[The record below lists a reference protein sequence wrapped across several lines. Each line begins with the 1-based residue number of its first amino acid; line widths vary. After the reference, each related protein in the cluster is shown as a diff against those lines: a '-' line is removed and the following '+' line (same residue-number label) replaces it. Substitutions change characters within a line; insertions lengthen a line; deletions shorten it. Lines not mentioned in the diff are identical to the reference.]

1 MTKPL
6 VCRFSGI
13 YTGQSFCSGE
23 NFDRF
28 EHLNCSQ
35 IQGTAC
41 YLDEEAEI
49 QIRELFAKRELQN
62 IHFIDSGNFHH
73 LSKIWTDFID
83 EPFHLLVFDHH
94 SDMQEPEF
102 GEMLSCG
109 GWVKKV
115 LEENARLQSAT
126 LVGVKEDHVR
136 ESRSISSKVRFFSE
150 SEAAAESFDENS
162 LLNSIPEDAP
172 VYISI
177 DKDVLPE
184 ESIKTN
190 WDGGSL
196 PLPKLERILRFVCA
210 KRRILGVDICGEP
223 PESDIFQNP
232 QNVEAS
238 SRINAELSK
247 LQFARAKQ
255 KSPARIPAR
264 AKNFPR
270 DRLS

>member
-6 VCRFSGI
+6 VCHLSGI

-28 EHLNCSQ
+28 EHLDCTQ
-35 IQGTAC
+35 IQGTDC
-41 YLDEEAEI
+41 YLDEDAEI
-49 QIRELFAKRELQN
+49 QIRELFSKRALQN

-73 LSKIWTDFID
+73 LSKIWTDFIKK
-83 EPFHLLVFDHH
+83 PFHLLVFDHH

-102 GEMLSCG
+102 GGMLSCG
-109 GWVKKV
+109 SWVKKV
-115 LEENARLQSAT
+115 LEENPRLQSVT
-126 LVGVKEDHVR
+126 LVGVKEDLVR
-136 ESRSISSKVRFFSE
+136 ESRNISSKVRFFSE
-150 SEAAAESFDENS
+150 SEAAAESFDENA
-162 LLNSIPEDAP
+162 LLSAIPEDAP
-172 VYISI
+172 IYISI

-184 ESIKTN
+184 ETLQTN
-190 WDGGSL
+190 WNGGRL
-196 PLPKLERILRFVCA
+196 PLPKLERLLQTVCE
-210 KRRILGVDICGEP
+210 RRQILGIDICGEP
-223 PESDIFQNP
+223 PESDTLQNP

-247 LQFARAKQ
+247 IQFARAKQ
-255 KSPARIPAR
+255 KSPARIPAI